1 MFMFGNYTKLQ
12 EEITKLRDENT
23 ALLHENKRLRQENL
37 SGKNSLLSNDNNIE
51 EDFQDMV
58 CEVSQTENERLIKA
72 LGTVRDNLTTVVDE
86 TKVIAE
92 ETDEIGTNAQTSKE
106 HIATMNESIHSL
118 GELSTDSVHAVE
130 SLSGRVG
137 EINQIISLI
146 RDIADQTNLLALNAA
161 IEAARAGEHG
171 RGFAVVADEVRK
183 LADRTQKA
191 LGEISMVI
199 TSVQQETHDII
210 SKSEGIDSHMAS
222 LSQTADTLYE
232 ILNVNAE
239 DAQKITDSVEH
250 LRNNVFMP
258 LVKLDHIIWK
268 SNTYLTAFKKEESFT
283 FVDHH
288 NCRLG
293 KWYDEGEGKERFSKT
308 PSYAKLISPH
318 SSVHDATRQ
327 IFELI
332 KNGDNLNC
340 KEINAALQRMEES
353 SDELFDYLE
362 SIFSEKVTL

>member
-1 MFMFGNYTKLQ
+1 MSIFGNDSKLQ
-12 EEITKLRDENT
+12 EEITKLREENA
-23 ALLHENKRLRQENL
+23 ALIEENESLKQENL
-37 SGKNSLLSNDNNIE
+37 SHKNSHSTNEGSVDE
-51 EDFQDMV
+51 GFRDMV
-58 CEVSQTENERLIKA
+58 CEVSQAENEKLIKA
-72 LGTVRDNLTTVVDE
+72 LSTVRDNLTTVVDE

-92 ETDEIGTNAQTSKE
+92 ETDEIGENAQTSKE
-106 HIATMNESIHSL
+106 YIATMNESIHSL

-199 TSVQQETHDII
+199 TSVQQETHEII
-210 SKSEGIDSHMAS
+210 AKSGGIDSHMDS

-232 ILNVNAE
+232 ILNVNAK
-239 DAQKITDSVEH
+239 DAQKISASVEQ
-250 LRNNVFMP
+250 LRNNIFMP

-268 SNTYLTAFKKEESFT
+268 SNTYLTAFKRKASFS

-293 KWYDEGEGKERFSKT
+293 KWYDEGEGKERFAQT

-318 SSVHDATRQ
+318 SAVHEATRH

-332 KNGDNLNC
+332 KSGDQLNC
-340 KEINAALQRMEES
+340 KEINEALQSMEKN
-353 SDELFDYLE
+353 SDELFERLE
-362 SIFSEKVTL
+362 SIFSEKDA